1 LFRDLAER
9 AEPMLLTAGRR
20 TWMAELEHAHDNMR
34 AALTWS
40 LSADGVLAV
49 GAALAG
55 ALGWFWLM
63 SGRLQEAESWYTE
76 LLARREQA
84 DDSLAWA
91 KVLHGSAL
99 QLWGLGDLAQ
109 AAALEEPAVGMFR
122 SAGEGRWLS
131 YSLALLA
138 RLRTGQ
144 ERLDE
149 ARALLEEARVAW
161 SQLETTYGQPFD
173 AYLRYYLGS
182 TALVQGDADTARV
195 HLESSLHEIEAAGD
209 DMARG
214 VVLARLGLLAA
225 QRGEHAQARARFT
238 ESLPLLRRGDDQ
250 WDLALLLLNA
260 GLEEALAASPAAEA
274 LLADALRAWQQLHGT
289 AGVAF
294 ALAGLGEVAAG
305 RRQPYRAGQL
315 LGAGQALLPA
325 AHPLLHV
332 VVPYDLPG
340 KLPAARAAGDPAAF
354 DRGVAEGQAWTIDQ
368 AVAAG
373 LASAAA
379 PDADLK

>member
-1 LFRDLAER
+1 
-9 AEPMLLTAGRR
+9 
-20 TWMAELEHAHDNMR
+20 
-34 AALTWS
+34 
-40 LSADGVLAV
+40 
-49 GAALAG
+49 
-55 ALGWFWLM
+55 
-63 SGRLQEAESWYTE
+63 
-76 LLARREQA
+76 
-84 DDSLAWA
+84 
-91 KVLHGSAL
+91 
-99 QLWGLGDLAQ
+99 
-109 AAALEEPAVGMFR
+109 MFR

-182 TALVQGDADTARV
+182 TALVQGDADAARV
-195 HLESSLHEIEAAGD
+195 YLESSLREIEAAGD

-225 QRGEHAQARARFT
+225 QRGEHAQARARFA

-260 GLEEALAASPAAEA
+260 GLEEALAASPAAATPAAEAPAAEAPAADA

-305 RRQPYRAGQL
+305 RGQPHRAGQL

-332 VVPYDLPG
+332 VVPYDLSG

-354 DRGVAEGQAWTIDQ
+354 DRGVAEGQAWTVDQ

-373 LASAAA
+373 LASVAT
-379 PDADLK
+379 PDADLE

>member
-1 LFRDLAER
+1 MRR
-9 AEPMLLTAGRR
+9 GRC
-20 TWMAELEHAHDNMR
+20 
-34 AALTWS
+34 S
-40 LSADGVLAV
+40 
-49 GAALAG
+49 
-55 ALGWFWLM
+55 
-63 SGRLQEAESWYTE
+63 
-76 LLARREQA
+76 
-84 DDSLAWA
+84 
-91 KVLHGSAL
+91 
-99 QLWGLGDLAQ
+99 
-109 AAALEEPAVGMFR
+109 
-122 SAGEGRWLS
+122 
-131 YSLALLA
+131 
-138 RLRTGQ
+138 
-144 ERLDE
+144 
-149 ARALLEEARVAW
+149 ARVAW
-161 SQLETTYGQPFD
+161 SQVETTYGQPFD

-195 HLESSLHEIEAAGD
+195 YLESSLREIEAAGD

-225 QRGEHAQARARFT
+225 QRGEHAQARARFA

-260 GLEEALAASPAAEA
+260 GLEEALAASPAVASPAAEA

-305 RRQPYRAGQL
+305 GAGSRTAPPL

-325 AHPLLHV
+325 THPLLHV
-332 VVPYDLPG
+332 IVPYDLPG

-379 PDADLK
+379 PDAGLASVAAPDADLASAGSLDTDLK